1 MIDFSLLKPT
11 NEVELW
17 NYIKLFAGLE
27 LPRHAVMPNAITSP
41 FEFISDV
48 YFQRVRDALL
58 FAGRDSGKTT
68 DVSLISWLAA
78 KFNSGIEVGL
88 VGAIESQAKKAYS
101 YVKKWSKQYSDCKS
115 SFMSQTEFVNGSV
128 IQILSGTINGMNSPH
143 PALAVLDEFELTTPE
158 KYTEF
163 ENILHSSPDYD
174 AVEILTTSIKY
185 PNGMAVKAMEEAG
198 YAFKPE
204 GVVQIVSNPT
214 RKLYLWTTLDTAE
227 P

>member
-1 MIDFSLLKPT
+1 
-11 NEVELW
+11 
-17 NYIKLFAGLE
+17 
-27 LPRHAVMPNAITSP
+27 
-41 FEFISDV
+41 
-48 YFQRVRDALL
+48 
-58 FAGRDSGKTT
+58 
-68 DVSLISWLAA
+68 LISWLAA
-78 KFNSGIEVGL
+78 KFNPEIEVGL

-101 YVKKWSKQYSDCKS
+101 YIKKWAKQYSDCKS
-115 SFMSQTEFVNGSV
+115 SFMSQTEFVNGSI

-185 PNGMAVKAMEEAG
+185 PNGMAVKTMEDAG
-198 YAFKPE
+198 YAFKQE
-204 GVVQIVSNPT
+204 GVVQIVQNPT

-227 P
+227 PCQLPDCSYCKTLVKDGRSFMMFVKGDSKELKALLKLVIYNANF